1 MTIQISILLL
11 ILGIALVLF
20 SLEWVP
26 VDIVALGV
34 LLSLILTG
42 LLPVEMAFA
51 GFGNETVAMLFG
63 LFILTAA
70 LARTGVI
77 EIVGRALLNRI
88 SSDPSRL
95 TLMVMASTA
104 TLSTFMS
111 NTAAAAFFVPIVMGL
126 SHRLRISASRLLMP
140 VAFAAI
146 LASSMTLIS
155 TSTNIVVSGL
165 MRQYGLASMGM
176 FELTPVGLP
185 VLLVGL
191 AYMALVGR
199 RMVPDRSK
207 PDELTQEFE
216 LRPFLTEIVI
226 LPGSPL
232 SGKTLAET
240 ELGREFD
247 FTVLRITRH
256 EGATLAPQA
265 GVLLQQ
271 GDVLLVEGQRDQLLK
286 IKDTVGIG
294 LAEEVSLS
302 DPDLQTGDMQLAEV
316 ILLPR
321 SYLIGRRLIGID
333 LREQYGLQ
341 VLAINRHEATIHNKI
356 SQIPL
361 QMGDVLLVQG
371 SRIHMAA
378 LEKNNTF
385 RVLGTLEDRRPNH
398 RRAWIAVTIF
408 IGVLIL
414 TIFNLVSLPVAVLL
428 GALATFVTRCITP
441 EEAYREVEWK
451 AIILIGCMLAFGSAM
466 QYTGTAKYLA
476 KLIVDM
482 TKNAS
487 PVWLLT
493 GFFTLTVVLT
503 QPMSNQAAA
512 AVVLPVAL
520 QTALH
525 LGLNPRTFAM
535 MIAVGAST
543 SYITPLEP
551 ACLMVYGLGRYHF
564 MDFLKVGSLLTVL
577 IYFVAII
584 LVPLVWPLH

>member
-321 SYLIGRRLIGID
+321 SSLIGRRLIGID

-476 KLIVDM
+476 KLIVEM
-482 TKNAS
+482 TKNAN

-493 GFFTLTVVLT
+493 GFFTLTVMLT

>member
-199 RMVPDRSK
+199 RMIPDRSK

>member
-476 KLIVDM
+476 KLIVEM
-482 TKNAS
+482 TKNAN

-493 GFFTLTVVLT
+493 GFFTLTVMLT